1 MQVNG
6 KCIPSQNSES
16 WFNGLELIYSMSLSD
31 DIWTSKNTQYV
42 STACHKPSVKTAI
55 SPATS
60 LVLEQQKRANNEHV
74 ENPDRRSSQIIKS
87 EGSRKQ
93 NVNKKIMN
101 TNNE

>member
-74 ENPDRRSSQIIKS
+74 ENPGETDAAVRSLNQRVR
-87 EGSRKQ
+87 GSKMS
-93 NVNKKIMN
+93 KKK
-101 TNNE
+101 